1 MKCDNCGNEMDCYK
15 ISKDADA
22 LERRFRCMACG
33 VEKVVIT
40 PDEDDERVAEG
51 KTKRYN
57 K

>member
-40 PDEDDERVAEG
+40 PDEDDEPVAEG